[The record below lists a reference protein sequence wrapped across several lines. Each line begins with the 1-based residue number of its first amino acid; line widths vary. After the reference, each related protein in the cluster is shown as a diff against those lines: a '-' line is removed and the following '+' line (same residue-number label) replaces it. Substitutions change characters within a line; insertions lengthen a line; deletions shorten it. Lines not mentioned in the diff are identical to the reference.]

1 MSASQ
6 HTYSTMFTRY
16 ILPISGT
23 DFVRYMAFYSILADF
38 SIRPSQIY
46 CASGGCLA
54 SYMAMMSSFT
64 KQIEEWNLSSDMVME
79 KTTPFKMRLVTYIT
93 SGYLYRRPDMYEY
106 LTKSFV
112 PAKMRD
118 AEIISG
124 YYKTEEKK
132 VVITTN
138 MTSTQSSIGTE
149 QRERLNSWHVDF
161 SYAPENINELM
172 AHTCNTIRRTS
183 NIPYLLESDDRG
195 SVDFG
200 VIAPSPVILL
210 NIDPNRSI
218 YFSPIDLEC
227 DKSSSLA
234 HSIFYRMIMNEVISI
249 ENRFTSKQKFRQIT
263 EALQLAYNK
272 SRYALIIFTTADI
285 RIPID
290 NFNSRMIRESINQTK
305 ASINFYV
312 FYDQ

>member
-1 MSASQ
+1 
-6 HTYSTMFTRY
+6 MFTKF

-23 DFVRYMAFYSILADF
+23 DFVRYMAFYSVLADF
-38 SIRPSQIY
+38 GIRPNQIY

-64 KQIEEWNLSSDMVME
+64 KQIEDWNISSDMVME

-106 LTKSFV
+106 LVKTFV

-118 AEIISG
+118 VEIISG

-138 MTSTQSSIGTE
+138 MTSAQSSIGAQ
-149 QRERLNSWHVDF
+149 QRERLSSWRTDF
-161 SYAPENINELM
+161 SYAPENLDELM

-200 VIAPSPVILL
+200 VIAPSPVVLL
-210 NIDPNRSI
+210 NVDPNQSI
-218 YFSPIDLEC
+218 YFSPIDLDI
-227 DKSSSLA
+227 DKSDSLA
-234 HSIFYRMIMNEVISI
+234 HSVFYRMILNEVIGV
-249 ENRFTSKQKFRQIT
+249 ENRFSSKEKFRRIVD
-263 EALQLAYNK
+263 ALPFAQSK
-272 SRYALIIFTTADI
+272 TRYALVIYTRADI

-290 NFNSRMIRESINQTK
+290 NFNSSKVRESIEQTK
-305 ASINFYV
+305 ASIGFYV
-312 FYDQ
+312 FYD

>member
-1 MSASQ
+1 
-6 HTYSTMFTRY
+6 
-16 ILPISGT
+16 
-23 DFVRYMAFYSILADF
+23 MAFYSILSDF
-38 SIRPSQIY
+38 DIKPNQIY

-64 KQIEEWNLSSDMVME
+64 KQIEDWNISSDMVME

-93 SGYLYRRPDMYEY
+93 SGYLYRRPDMHEY
-106 LTKSFV
+106 LVKTFV

-124 YYKTEEKK
+124 YYKTEERK

-138 MTSTQSSIGTE
+138 MTSAQSSIGPE
-149 QRERLNSWHVDF
+149 QRERLSSWHTDF
-161 SYAPENINELM
+161 SYAPENMNELM
-172 AHTCNTIRRTS
+172 THTCNTIRRTS

-200 VIAPSPVILL
+200 VIAPSPVVLL
-210 NIDPNRSI
+210 NIDPNQSV
-218 YFSPIDLEC
+218 YFSPIDLEI
-227 DKSSSLA
+227 DKSDSLA
-234 HSIFYRMIMNEVISI
+234 HSIFYRMIMNEVIGI
-249 ENRFTSKQKFRQIT
+249 ENRFSSKQKFGAVAD
-263 EALQLAYNK
+263 ALQFAHSK
-272 SRYALIIFTTADI
+272 SRYALIIFTRADI

-290 NFNSRMIRESINQTK
+290 NFSAMKVRESIAHAK
-305 ASINFYV
+305 ASIGFYV